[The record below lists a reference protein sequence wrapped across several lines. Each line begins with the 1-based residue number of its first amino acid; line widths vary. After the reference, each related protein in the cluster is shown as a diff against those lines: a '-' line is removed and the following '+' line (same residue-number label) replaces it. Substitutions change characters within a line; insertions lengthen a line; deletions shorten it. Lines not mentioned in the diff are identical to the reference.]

1 MKRMSPGRRIL
12 TSVAA
17 STAVAGFLADWNRT
31 HLFNPNW
38 PSRARFHDALSIL
51 LGCLLG
57 VSGLYFLCR
66 WTWHP
71 DSDLALGTL
80 LPAFFWAAQGASF
93 AFPGAEGFES
103 EFPEKVPRVKEVWVN
118 ERFSSVLMLA
128 LLAVGYAAERRRL
141 AWRRVQKLFGATL
154 AGMDGDLVSDEH

>member
-1 MKRMSPGRRIL
+1 MDWTTKGRVLL

-17 STAVAGFLADWNRT
+17 LTTVGGFLADWNHT

-38 PSRARFHDALSIL
+38 PPHARFHDALSIL
-51 LGCLLG
+51 LGSLLG
-57 VSGLYFLCR
+57 ASGLYFLCR
-66 WTWHP
+66 RTGHS

-93 AFPGAEGFES
+93 AFPGVEGFEA

-141 AWRRVQKLFGATL
+141 A
-154 AGMDGDLVSDEH
+154 